1 LSPVDS
7 MPFSSSV
14 LAKGCALLL
23 SCYLSS
29 VAAQD
34 CVLSVPAN
42 PLSAKGLATPYTV
55 TGCNQIDFSN
65 QGSFVEAAIF
75 DPATN
80 QISVYHPL
88 VVNRGAVAGTDFI
101 KPVPV
106 NVPRGATV
114 GIWFGS
120 NAATLTLAGDTADCV
135 NGLGASIF
143 GQVCSWSMP
152 MTRPFLTVGFSL
164 TNANLIS
171 LPTAMATSFSKSL
184 RPRSLL
190 GN

>member
-1 LSPVDS
+1 

-88 VVNRGAVAGTDFI
+88 VVNRGAVAG
-101 KPVPV
+101 
-106 NVPRGATV
+106 
-114 GIWFGS
+114 
-120 NAATLTLAGDTADCV
+120 DTADCV